1 MKLINNKKD
10 FGDSVLISQIPIIID
25 FFAEWC
31 SPCKKLTP
39 LLEELEKNYKDK
51 FLFLKVDVDSDDCN
65 DICTLYEI
73 SSMPTLIFIKDSVQ
87 VKDLRI
93 EGYDI
98 EKVKEN
104 IKKFDKLKT

>member
-10 FGDSVLISQIPIIID
+10 FGDSVLTSQIPIIID

-31 SPCKKLTP
+31 GPCKKLTP

-51 FLFLKVDVDSDDCN
+51 FLFLKVDVDSDDCS
-65 DICTLYEI
+65 DICKLYEI